1 MKTNIPSDCGNSP
14 KNKLIADL
22 TIAFVGYELNK
33 VEPFLDEDIQWT
45 LVGDITIDGKK
56 EFLESLSQMISN
68 PASELEIFQI
78 VTHGKSAAVNGK
90 MKMKDG
96 SQYGF
101 ADFYIF
107 SSASFKKVKS
117 ITSYVQAI

>member
-1 MKTNIPSDCGNSP
+1 MKTTIPSDCGNSP
-14 KNKLIADL
+14 KNKLILDL
-22 TIAFVGYELNK
+22 TVAFVGYDLK
-33 VEPFLDEDIQWT
+33 VVEPYLEQDIHWT
-45 LVGDITIDGKK
+45 LVGDSTIEGKK
-56 EFLESLSQMISN
+56 EFLEALSQMISN

-107 SSASFKKVKS
+107 TSATFKKVKS